1 MTHSNRNRAAS
12 GRIARRAIF
21 AACLFGALQSPLLAD
36 AKTDG
41 ERGIEAYQQGR
52 LIEAMGLLERAA
64 QGGYAP
70 AQVLLAYIQDAA
82 ENDTAAFEWYRRA
95 AEAGDA
101 AGIYG
106 LGSMY
111 AKGEGVERDPVEA
124 GRLIRRAAEMDHLPA
139 IRTYA
144 HALEDGS
151 LGFASDPA
159 AAVEWFRL
167 AAEAGDAVAMHRLR
181 DAYTE
186 GQLGLPVDPEQ
197 AAQWD
202 EKIMQDK

>member
-1 MTHSNRNRAAS
+1 MTHSNRNRAAP
-12 GRIARRAIF
+12 GRIARCAIF

-52 LIEAMGLLERAA
+52 LIEAMQLLESAA

-70 AQVLLAYIQDAA
+70 AQVMLAFIQDAA
-82 ENDTAAFEWYRRA
+82 ENDSEAFEWYRRA

-106 LGSMY
+106 LGIMY

-124 GRLIRRAAEMDHLPA
+124 GRLIRRAAEMDHLMA
-139 IRTYA
+139 MRVYA
-144 HALEDGS
+144 YALEDGS
-151 LGFASDPA
+151 LGFASDHA
-159 AAVEWFRL
+159 AQ
-167 AAEAGDAVAMHRLR
+167 AGDPVAMHRLR

-197 AAQWD
+197 AAHWD
-202 EKIMQDK
+202 AQINQDN

>member
-36 AKTDG
+36 AQTDG

-52 LIEAMGLLERAA
+52 LIEAMQLLESAA

-70 AQVLLAYIQDAA
+70 AQVLLAFIHDAA
-82 ENDTAAFEWYRRA
+82 ENDSEAFEWYQRA

-101 AGIYG
+101 AGIFG

-111 AKGEGVERDPVEA
+111 AKGEGVER
-124 GRLIRRAAEMDHLPA
+124 
-139 IRTYA
+139 
-144 HALEDGS
+144 
-151 LGFASDPA
+151 
-159 AAVEWFRL
+159 
-167 AAEAGDAVAMHRLR
+167 
-181 DAYTE
+181 
-186 GQLGLPVDPEQ
+186 
-197 AAQWD
+197 
-202 EKIMQDK
+202 